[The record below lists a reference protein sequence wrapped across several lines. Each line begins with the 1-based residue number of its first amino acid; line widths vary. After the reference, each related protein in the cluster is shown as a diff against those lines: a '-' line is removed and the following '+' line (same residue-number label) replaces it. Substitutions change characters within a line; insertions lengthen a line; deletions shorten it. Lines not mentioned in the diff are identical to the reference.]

1 MSNSDSEVSVVS
13 GKAAIARLEKAVAS
27 ALTEIVRLR
36 DEVTRLGDQGEE
48 LEGLLAGVT
57 SGERSVREVLD
68 RLHILEDENRD
79 LRARLDQGRDGVERI
94 LARIKFLEEHR

>member
-1 MSNSDSEVSVVS
+1 MSNSASEASVVS
-13 GKAAIARLEKAVAS
+13 GKQAIARLERAVGS
-27 ALTEIVRLR
+27 ALTEMVRLR

-57 SGERSVREVLD
+57 SGERSLRDVLD

-79 LRARLDQGRDGVERI
+79 LRARLNQGRDGVERI
-94 LARIKFLEEHR
+94 LARVKFLEEHK